1 MVHRIYVGSTD
12 DFMMWRAVD
21 ALGPIAHPRVPVVDD
36 YPAGADAQQL
46 LLEQA
51 GFEACSK
58 GHACA
63 AYAHAEQGWPFT
75 IVIDIV
81 MPGMTGFELAR
92 RFRVGALTCDMLL
105 VAFTARGSREDI
117 ARAFEAGF
125 DGYCVKPLAPVRL
138 LTLLQSVAGRSEQ

>member
-1 MVHRIYVGSTD
+1 MVQRIYVGSTD

-21 ALGPIAHPRVPVVDD
+21 ALGPIAHPRVLVVDD
-36 YPAGADAQQL
+36 YPAGADALQL
-46 LLEQA
+46 LLEQD
-51 GFEACSK
+51 GFEACST
-58 GHACA
+58 GDACA
-63 AYAHAEQGWPFT
+63 AYALAEQWRPFA
-75 IVIDIV
+75 IVIDIA

-92 RFRVGALTCDMLL
+92 RFRVGALTRDMLL

-138 LTLLQSVAGRSEQ
+138 LTLLQSVAGRSAP